1 MSLFDKWWN
10 AANSLDRDKMGALLD
25 DDFILI
31 RHNKGDKLNKEEF
44 LDYLMTG
51 IRDQV
56 TAEDR
61 RLIYENDDIV
71 ISHSVLESQ
80 ELGKNAVML
89 VRLVKDGKFIR
100 QESGA
105 TPVPI

>member
-1 MSLFDKWWN
+1 MKKETINNYYTDE
-10 AANSLDRDKMGALLD
+10 D
-25 DDFILI
+25 LI
-31 RHNKGDKLNKEEF
+31 NFKKLNNFKEFKGDKLNKEQF

-61 RLIYENDDIV
+61 RLIYENDSIIV
-71 ISHSVLESQ
+71 SHSVLESK
-80 ELGKNAVML
+80 EFGKNAVML
-89 VRLVKDGKFIR
+89 VRLVKDGKIIR